1 MHSAATAHAVQRQRT
16 RLLVQVAR
24 ISEAP
29 LTLLGFGWL
38 VLLII
43 ELTRG
48 LDPVL
53 ERIGIA
59 IWVAFVIDFAVK
71 FAIAPTK
78 SVFLRSQWLTLVALV
93 LPATRLLR
101 AARLI
106 RAARAVRGLRLVRL
120 LTSFNRGMRLIR
132 GTLRRRGFG
141 YVLALSAGVTLLGA
155 AGMFAFENP
164 AAGGNLSTYGEALW
178 WTAMIVT
185 TMGSQY
191 WPVTPE
197 GRVLCLALALYGFAI
212 LGYVTAA
219 LASVFIGQEAE
230 NRAGAVASTRDV
242 ERVELAIHDLGETV
256 RRLEARAP

>member
-1 MHSAATAHAVQRQRT
+1 MGSATTHAVERQRR
-16 RLLVQVAR
+16 RLLVQFAR

-29 LTLLGFGWL
+29 LMLLGFVWL
-38 VLLII
+38 VLLVV

-53 ERIGIA
+53 ERIGVG
-59 IWVAFVIDFAVK
+59 IWIAFVIDFAVK
-71 FAIAPTK
+71 FAIAPRKLTF
-78 SVFLRSQWLTLVALV
+78 VRSEWLSLVALV

-101 AARLI
+101 AARVL
-106 RAARAVRGLRLVRL
+106 RAARALRGVRLVRL

-141 YVLALSAGVTLLGA
+141 YVLVLSTGVTLLGA

-164 AAGGNLSTYGEALW
+164 AAGGELATYGDALW

-191 WPVTPE
+191 WPVTAE

-230 NRAGAVASTRDV
+230 HRGGAVASTRDV
-242 ERVELAIHDLGETV
+242 ERVELAIRDLGDAV
-256 RRLEARAP
+256 QRLQALPR